1 MLAIIWK
8 DLVLEA
14 RNRSML
20 ASLFV
25 LAILILVVFELALS
39 PSPEEARRMAPGLL
53 WTAIVL
59 SASIALGRSFA
70 VEREG
75 RAIDMLIA
83 APLDRGSIFL
93 AKVAVNVVVLA
104 AFEVLLLPMVV
115 AFTGTPVAA
124 SLGPVIAILLAGN
137 LGLAAV
143 GALFAPAAHAT
154 RARELVLPLVALPL
168 EVPLVIACVQATE
181 LALAGASMDA
191 LWPRAVLLGSFDA
204 LFVAAGWLLFESVAV
219 D

>member
-124 SLGPVIAILLAGN
+124 ALGPVIAILLAGN

>member
-1 MLAIIWK
+1 VLAIIWK

-124 SLGPVIAILLAGN
+124 ALGPVIAILLAGN

>member
-1 MLAIIWK
+1 MFAIIWK

-25 LAILILVVFELALS
+25 LGLLILVVFELALS
-39 PSPEEARRMAPGLL
+39 PSPQEAARMAPGLL

-59 SASIALGRSFA
+59 SASIALGRSFS

-75 RAIDMLIA
+75 RAIDILLA
-83 APLDRGSIFL
+83 APIDRGAIYL
-93 AKVAVNVVVLA
+93 AKVVVNVIVLCV
-104 AFEVLLLPMVV
+104 FEVFLLPMVV
-115 AFTGTPVAA
+115 AFTNAPVGNNL
-124 SLGPVIAILLAGN
+124 LGVLAVLFCGN
-137 LGLAAV
+137 VGLGAV

-168 EVPLVIACVQATE
+168 QVPLVIAGVQATE
-181 LALAGASMDA
+181 LLLAGAGA
-191 LWPRAVLLGSFDA
+191 AELWPRFVLLGSFDT
-204 LFVAAGWLLFESVAV
+204 LFVTAGWLLFETVAV